1 MEVLI
6 PFEEIFFLGKWN
18 LQQSFFFS
26 QIILHR
32 MARIRQNFLT
42 DSNHEFGLENAF
54 SLLNN
59 K

>member
-6 PFEEIFFLGKWN
+6 PFEEIVFLGKWN
-18 LQQSFFFS
+18 LQQSIIFS
-26 QIILHR
+26 NYSS
-32 MARIRQNFLT
+32 QNGENSSKKLT
-42 DSNHEFGLENAF
+42 DWNHEFGLENAF

>member
-6 PFEEIFFLGKWN
+6 PFEEIVFLGKWN
-18 LQQSFFFS
+18 CNKVFFF
-26 QIILHR
+26 QIILHK
-32 MARIRQNFLT
+32 MAKIRQNKLT